1 VNKNSFFKRVSG
13 EKALSLSAFLIF
25 LPFGVLGVAIIIP
38 IEETAIVDR
47 FNWLLI
53 GIIAQSVMAIVV
65 VIFNSIYQKFFKG
78 SKFSLL
84 YVIVALFI
92 SGAVRGLAIGQAAP
106 LVDLADSLAPLIRAI
121 NSAITSVIWLG
132 IIGLMLEA
140 QASYIREHQD
150 LYQRFLML
158 KSGRLPD
165 GRALNSGRLS
175 EIAEQVAQMTSP
187 VRSKLAKLSEGSFTD
202 AQVREAVEDL
212 QKVVKEQI
220 RPLSHRLWFD
230 RKSHLLRF
238 KISNLL
244 LDAFKTDE
252 IPIIFFTALTT
263 FSMFVG
269 ITVSMGIGISSRVS
283 IIFGL
288 SIFILLGLEK
298 FILKIKKIKSYLVH
312 PIFLILISILPLV
325 FTHVYFYFSD
335 IAAWSEYANFGV
347 AGSIFI
353 TAILTTMLAQSL
365 IDRAKIIDILT
376 AQITSGYVE
385 EHLHAIARMAEDSE
399 IASYLHSSLQS
410 ELTAVA
416 LKLDQAAKS
425 GNRDEVKSIIQYAQI
440 VMERDLSIN
449 FHAGEHSPLERINAL
464 LDAWRGIAEIKIE
477 LVGIELC
484 ETQVVTDIS
493 QIIEEAV
500 SDSVRFGNANSISIN
515 GSASPDHYYFKVTDN
530 GKSKPNSGSGLGTI
544 LLDEIAPNLWRREF
558 ALEGTNLEVWI
569 PLKR

>member
-1 VNKNSFFKRVSG
+1 MIKSLFKRVTG
-13 EKALSLSAFLIF
+13 EKTLSQTAFLAFVPVGI
-25 LPFGVLGVAIIIP
+25 LGVAIIIP
-38 IEETAIVDR
+38 VEKVTASQR
-47 FNWLLI
+47 FDWFLV
-53 GIIAQSVMAIVV
+53 GVIAQAVLAIAILV
-65 VIFNSIYQKFFKG
+65 FNKIYFRFIKG
-78 SKFSLL
+78 AKFSVA
-84 YVIVALFI
+84 YIFFALFT
-92 SGAVRGLAIGQAAP
+92 SGALRGIAIGQAAP
-106 LVDLADSLAPLIRAI
+106 IFDLADPIAPAVRAI
-121 NSAITSVIWLG
+121 NSGITVVIWMG

-140 QASYIREHQD
+140 QSSYVREYQD

-187 VRSKLAKLSEGSFTD
+187 VRTKLAKLSEGSFTD
-202 AQVREAVEDL
+202 AQVREAVADL
-212 QKVVKEQI
+212 QQVVKEQI

-230 RKSHLLRF
+230 RTSHLLKFR
-238 KISNLL
+238 ISNLL

-252 IPIIFFTALTT
+252 TPILFFTALTT
-263 FSMFVG
+263 FSIFVG
-269 ITVSMGIGISSRVS
+269 TTVSMGINIGAVIS
-283 IIFGL
+283 IIFGITIYML
-288 SIFILLGLEK
+288 FTLEK
-298 FILKIKKIKSYLVH
+298 LLLKIEMIKSRFIH
-312 PIFLILISILPLV
+312 PIFLILVATVPLLL
-325 FTHVYFYFSD
+325 THVYFNLSE
-335 IAAWSEYANFGV
+335 IAYWSLYSNVGV
-347 AGSIFI
+347 AGSVFL
-353 TAILTTMLAQSL
+353 TAIFTTMLSQSL

-376 AQITSGYVE
+376 TQITSGYVE
-385 EHLHAIARMAEDSE
+385 EHLQAIARMTEDSE

-440 VMERDLSIN
+440 VIERDLTVN

-464 LDAWRGIAEIKIE
+464 LDAWRGIADIEID
-477 LVGIELC
+477 LRRIELC

-500 SDSVRFGNANSISIN
+500 SDAVRFGNANLISIS
-515 GSASPDHYYFKVTDN
+515 GDASPDHYYFKVSDN
-530 GKSKPNSGSGLGTI
+530 GKSKPQGGSGLGTI

-569 PLKR
+569 PLNR

>member
-1 VNKNSFFKRVSG
+1 VIKSLFKRVTG
-13 EKALSLSAFLIF
+13 EKALSQTAFLAF
-25 LPFGVLGVAIIIP
+25 VPVGVLGAAIIIP
-38 IEETAIVDR
+38 VEDISLAQR
-47 FNWLLI
+47 FDWLLV
-53 GIIAQSVMAIVV
+53 GVIAQCVLAVAV
-65 VIFNSIYQKFFKG
+65 FIFNRIYFKFIKG
-78 SKFSLL
+78 AKYSSA
-84 YVIVALFI
+84 YIVFALFI
-92 SGAVRGLAIGQAAP
+92 SGAVRGITIGQAAP
-106 LVDLADSLAPLIRAI
+106 LFDLADPIPSLIRGM
-121 NSAITSVIWLG
+121 NSGITVIIWMG

-140 QASYIREHQD
+140 QASYVREYQD

-187 VRSKLAKLSEGSFTD
+187 VRTKLAKLNEGSFTD
-202 AQVREAVEDL
+202 AQVHEAVADL
-212 QKVVKEQI
+212 QQVVKEQI

-230 RKSHLLRF
+230 RTSHLLRF

-252 IPIIFFTALTT
+252 MPILFFTALTT

-269 ITVSMGIGISSRVS
+269 TTVSMGIDNSTVISL
-283 IIFGL
+283 IFAITIYSL
-288 SIFILLGLEK
+288 FTLEK
-298 FILKIKKIKSYLVH
+298 LLLKINGIQAKFIH
-312 PIFLILISILPLV
+312 PIFLLLVATIPL
-325 FTHVYFYFSD
+325 FLTHVYFNTSE
-335 IAAWSEYANFGV
+335 IAYWSPYSNVGV
-347 AGSIFI
+347 AGSVFI
-353 TAILTTMLAQSL
+353 TAIFTTMLSQSL
-365 IDRAKIIDILT
+365 VDRAKIIDILT

-385 EHLHAIARMAEDSE
+385 EHLQAIARMSEDSE

-416 LKLDQAAKS
+416 LKLDQAVKF

-440 VMERDLSIN
+440 VIERDLTVN
-449 FHAGEHSPLERINAL
+449 FHAGEDSPLERINAL
-464 LDAWRGIAEIKIE
+464 LDAWRGITEIKID
-477 LVGIELC
+477 LQKIELC

-500 SDSVRFGNANSISIN
+500 SDSVRFGNANLISIS
-515 GSASPDHYYFKVTDN
+515 GDASPDHYYFKVTDN
-530 GKSKPNSGSGLGTI
+530 GKSEPKSGSGLGTI

-569 PLKR
+569 PLNR

>member
-1 VNKNSFFKRVSG
+1 MIKSLFKRVTG
-13 EKALSLSAFLIF
+13 EKTLSQTAFLAFVPVGI
-25 LPFGVLGVAIIIP
+25 LGVAIIIP
-38 IEETAIVDR
+38 VEKVTASQR
-47 FNWLLI
+47 FDWFLV
-53 GIIAQSVMAIVV
+53 GVIAQAVLAIAILVFNKIYFRFIKGAKISVAY
-65 VIFNSIYQKFFKG
+65 IFF
-78 SKFSLL
+78 
-84 YVIVALFI
+84 ALFT
-92 SGAVRGLAIGQAAP
+92 SGALRGIAIGQAAP
-106 LVDLADSLAPLIRAI
+106 IFDLADPIAPAVRAI
-121 NSAITSVIWLG
+121 NSGITVVIWMG

-140 QASYIREHQD
+140 QSSYVREYQD

-187 VRSKLAKLSEGSFTD
+187 VRTKLAKLSEGSFTD
-202 AQVREAVEDL
+202 AQVREAVADL
-212 QKVVKEQI
+212 QQVVKEQI

-230 RKSHLLRF
+230 RTSHLLKFR
-238 KISNLL
+238 ISNLL

-252 IPIIFFTALTT
+252 TPIIFFTALTT
-263 FSMFVG
+263 FSIFVG
-269 ITVSMGIGISSRVS
+269 TTVSMGINIGAVISL
-283 IIFGL
+283 IFGITIYML
-288 SIFILLGLEK
+288 FTLEK
-298 FILKIKKIKSYLVH
+298 LLLKIEKIKSKFVH
-312 PIFLILISILPLV
+312 PIFLILVATVPLLL
-325 FTHVYFYFSD
+325 TRVYFKL
-335 IAAWSEYANFGV
+335 SEISYWGLYSNVGV
-347 AGSIFI
+347 AGSVFL
-353 TAILTTMLAQSL
+353 TAIFTTMLSQSL

-376 AQITSGYVE
+376 TQITSGYVE
-385 EHLHAIARMAEDSE
+385 EHLQAIARMTEDSE

-440 VMERDLSIN
+440 VIERDLTVN

-464 LDAWRGIAEIKIE
+464 LDAWRGIADIKID
-477 LVGIELC
+477 LQKIELC

-500 SDSVRFGNANSISIN
+500 SDAVRFGNANLISIS
-515 GSASPDHYYFKVTDN
+515 GDASPDHYYFKVTDN
-530 GKSKPNSGSGLGTI
+530 GKSKPQGGSGLGTI

-569 PLKR
+569 PLSR

>member
-1 VNKNSFFKRVSG
+1 MIKSLLNRVTG
-13 EKALSLSAFLIF
+13 EKALSKTAYLAFV
-25 LPFGVLGVAIIIP
+25 PFGVLGAAIIIP
-38 IEETAIVDR
+38 VEEISIAQR
-47 FNWLLI
+47 FDWFLI
-53 GIIAQSVMAIVV
+53 GVIAQSVQGIAVL
-65 VIFNSIYQKFFKG
+65 IFNRIYFRFIKGVKHSFIYIFF
-78 SKFSLL
+78 
-84 YVIVALFI
+84 ALFI
-92 SGAVRGLAIGQAAP
+92 SGALRGLAIGQAAP
-106 LVDLADSLAPLIRAI
+106 FFDLADPVPPLIRAM
-121 NSAITSVIWLG
+121 NSGITVIIWMG

-140 QASYIREHQD
+140 QASYVREYQD

-187 VRSKLAKLSEGSFTD
+187 VRTKLAMLSEGSFTD
-202 AQVREAVEDL
+202 DQVREAVEDL

-230 RKSHLLRF
+230 RTSHLLRF

-252 IPIIFFTALTT
+252 TPILFFTALTT

-269 ITVSMGIGISSRVS
+269 TTVSMGINISTVISVIFAVSIYSLFTVEKFLLKINGVKSRFIHLIFLLLVATIPLLLTHIYFDISGIS
-283 IIFGL
+283 
-288 SIFILLGLEK
+288 
-298 FILKIKKIKSYLVH
+298 Y
-312 PIFLILISILPLV
+312 
-325 FTHVYFYFSD
+325 
-335 IAAWSEYANFGV
+335 WSSYANVGV
-347 AGSIFI
+347 AGSVFM
-353 TAILTTMLAQSL
+353 TAIFTTMLSQSL
-365 IDRAKIIDILT
+365 VDRAKIIDILT

-385 EHLHAIARMAEDSE
+385 EHLQAIARMSEDSE

-416 LKLDQAAKS
+416 LKLDQATKS
-425 GNRDEVKSIIQYAQI
+425 GTRDEVKSIIQYAQI
-440 VMERDLSIN
+440 VIERDLTVN

-464 LDAWRGIAEIKIE
+464 LDAWRGIAEIKID
-477 LVGIELC
+477 LRRIELC

-500 SDSVRFGNANSISIN
+500 SDSVRFGNANLISIS
-515 GSASPDHYYFKVTDN
+515 GDASPDHYYFKVTDN
-530 GKSKPNSGSGLGTI
+530 GKSKSQGGSGLGTI

-558 ALEGTNLEVWI
+558 ALQGTNLEVWI
-569 PLKR
+569 PLNR

>member
-1 VNKNSFFKRVSG
+1 VNRSLFKRVSG
-13 EKALSLSAFLIF
+13 EKALSQKAFLIF
-25 LPFGVLGVAIIIP
+25 FPFGALGVAIIIP
-38 IEETAIVDR
+38 IEDTAVVDR
-47 FNWLLI
+47 FNWLII
-53 GIIAQSVMAIVV
+53 GLIAQSIMAISVF
-65 VIFNSIYQKFFKG
+65 IFNRIYQKFFKR
-78 SKFSLL
+78 SKFSLP
-84 YVIVALFI
+84 YVLVALFI
-92 SGAVRGLAIGQAAP
+92 SGAVRGITIGQAAP
-106 LVDLADSLAPLIRAI
+106 LVDLADPVVPLVRAI
-121 NSAITSVIWLG
+121 NSGITAIIWMGVIG
-132 IIGLMLEA
+132 VMLEA
-140 QASYIREHQD
+140 QASYIREYQD

-165 GRALNSGRLS
+165 GRALDSGRLS

-187 VRSKLAKLSEGSFTD
+187 VRSKLARLSEGSFDD
-202 AQVREAVEDL
+202 AQVREAVEEL
-212 QKVVKEQI
+212 QQVVKEQI

-230 RKSHLLRF
+230 RTSHLLRF

-252 IPIIFFTALTT
+252 TPIIFFTALTT

-269 ITVSMGIGISSRVS
+269 TTVSMGIQISSRIS

-288 SIFILLGLEK
+288 SIFILLSLEK
-298 FILKIKKIKSYLVH
+298 SLLRIKKIKSNLLH
-312 PIFLILISILPLV
+312 PIFLILVSALPLI
-325 FTHVYFYFSD
+325 FTHIYFYLSD
-335 IAAWSEYANFGV
+335 IASWSAYANVGV
-347 AGSIFI
+347 AGSILI

-385 EHLHAIARMAEDSE
+385 EHLYAIARMTEDSE

-440 VMERDLSIN
+440 VMERDLTVN

-464 LDAWRGIAEIKIE
+464 LDAWRGIAEIKID
-477 LVGIELC
+477 LRRIELC

-500 SDSVRFGNANSISIN
+500 SDSVRFGNAHLISIS
-515 GSASPDHYYFKVTDN
+515 GDASPDHYYFKVTDN
-530 GKSKPNSGSGLGTI
+530 GKSKPQGGSGLGTI

-558 ALEGTNLEVWI
+558 ALDGTNLEVWI
-569 PLKR
+569 PLNR

>member
-1 VNKNSFFKRVSG
+1 MTG
-13 EKALSLSAFLIF
+13 EKALSKTAYLAFV
-25 LPFGVLGVAIIIP
+25 PFGVLGAAIIIP
-38 IEETAIVDR
+38 VEEISIAQR
-47 FNWLLI
+47 FDWFLI
-53 GIIAQSVMAIVV
+53 GVIAQSVQGIAVL
-65 VIFNSIYQKFFKG
+65 IFNRIYFRFIKGVKHSFAYIFF
-78 SKFSLL
+78 
-84 YVIVALFI
+84 ALFI
-92 SGAVRGLAIGQAAP
+92 SGALRGLAIGQAAP
-106 LVDLADSLAPLIRAI
+106 FFDLADPVPPLIRAM
-121 NSAITSVIWLG
+121 NSGITVIIWMG

-140 QASYIREHQD
+140 QASYVREYQD

-187 VRSKLAKLSEGSFTD
+187 VRTKLAMLSEGSFTD
-202 AQVREAVEDL
+202 DQVREAVEDL

-230 RKSHLLRF
+230 RTSHLLRF

-252 IPIIFFTALTT
+252 TPILFFTALTT

-269 ITVSMGIGISSRVS
+269 TTVSMGINISTVISVIFAVTIYSLFTIEKFLLKINGVKSRFIHLVFLLLVATIPLLLTHIYFDISGIS
-283 IIFGL
+283 
-288 SIFILLGLEK
+288 
-298 FILKIKKIKSYLVH
+298 Y
-312 PIFLILISILPLV
+312 
-325 FTHVYFYFSD
+325 
-335 IAAWSEYANFGV
+335 WSSYANVGV
-347 AGSIFI
+347 AGSVFM
-353 TAILTTMLAQSL
+353 TAIFTTMLSQSL
-365 IDRAKIIDILT
+365 VDRAKIIDILT

-385 EHLHAIARMAEDSE
+385 EHLQAIARMSEDSE

-416 LKLDQAAKS
+416 LKLDQATKS
-425 GNRDEVKSIIQYAQI
+425 GTRDEVKSIIQYAQI
-440 VMERDLSIN
+440 VIERDLTVN

-464 LDAWRGIAEIKIE
+464 LDAWRGIAEIKID
-477 LVGIELC
+477 LRRIELC

-500 SDSVRFGNANSISIN
+500 SDSVRFGNANLISIS
-515 GSASPDHYYFKVTDN
+515 GDASPDHYYFKVTDN
-530 GKSKPNSGSGLGTI
+530 GKSKSQGGSGLGTI

-558 ALEGTNLEVWI
+558 ALQGTNLEVWI
-569 PLKR
+569 PLNR